1 MRKEAPKTVKE
12 KRRLFERSTTLNRP
26 PEAVFQ
32 KEKIT
37 SSRKHL
43 NRRNSMPRLLPS
55 ESKIAEKEAGKSPA
69 VTVNEKHQCVA
80 ATMPVPCNAYLS
92 PTGSCSN
99 TSSTSSSSAKK
110 ANFIR
115 QKSLNRTMSTSVL
128 RIKKKRSFWNTE
140 KSGTQK

>member
-55 ESKIAEKEAGKSPA
+55 ESKIAEKEAAKSPA
-69 VTVNEKHQCVA
+69 VTVNEKHQCVT
-80 ATMPVPCNAYLS
+80 ATNMPVPCNAYLS
-92 PTGSCSN
+92 PIGSGSN
-99 TSSTSSSSAKK
+99 TPSTSSSAKK